1 MAVAVRV
8 AVAVNVGVAC
18 GEVGG
23 VIVSVLVGVGVLV
36 VVDVAVEPP
45 MTGSV
50 GGGRVGE
57 TRGAVGDGRAEAIVG
72 SSRVACGV
80 PVGKAGKA
88 AGVEV
93 AGLPPSGAS
102 CTPTSG
108 VAK

>member
-1 MAVAVRV
+1 MRAAAVAVKFGV
-8 AVAVNVGVAC
+8 DSGEVCVVVGV
-18 GEVGG
+18 
-23 VIVSVLVGVGVLV
+23 LVWVGVLV

-50 GGGRVGE
+50 GGGRVDE

-72 SSRVACGV
+72 SGGRVACGV
-80 PVGKAGKA
+80 PGGKVGVGKA

-93 AGLPPSGAS
+93 VGLPPSGAS